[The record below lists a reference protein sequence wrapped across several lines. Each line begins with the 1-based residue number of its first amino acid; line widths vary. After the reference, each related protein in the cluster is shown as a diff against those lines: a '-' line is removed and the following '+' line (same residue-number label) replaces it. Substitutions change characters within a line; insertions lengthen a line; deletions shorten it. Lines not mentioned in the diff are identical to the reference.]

1 MTYILLFSLFVFAFF
16 LGAFVEHH
24 LERGKIPFKNTPV
37 LTNERKGLSAPAKSV
52 MKSWDELSDDNRPD
66 EDILSMLRAL
76 DIKYGVTAVNN
87 HFRVS
92 DIGNYSYEHD
102 GGRYTS
108 LFENYKFSWK
118 SLDGCD
124 HGKRCKFPEYKA
136 LADSINGVVK
146 AAKEQAH
153 ALEISGVQHNLDAIT
168 RVTERMRSEREIIE
182 SVTKELS

>member
-1 MTYILLFSLFVFAFF
+1 MIWFIIAIIAGVAFGLFMHNLHPMAAALS
-16 LGAFVEHH
+16 
-24 LERGKIPFKNTPV
+24 
-37 LTNERKGLSAPAKSV
+37 ERKSKALPENKSRLSAPAKSV

-66 EDILSMLRAL
+66 EDILSMLKAL
-76 DIKYGVTAVNN
+76 DLKYGITTVNN

-92 DIGNYSYEHD
+92 EMGNYSYERD
-102 GGRYTS
+102 GGRYPS
-108 LFENYKFSWK
+108 LFDTYKFSWK

-124 HGKRCKFPEYKA
+124 HGKRCRFSEYKA

-153 ALEISGVQHNLDAIT
+153 ALEISGVQHNLDAVA

-182 SVTKELS
+182 SVTKELT